1 MKPYKNW
8 SDHHHQNKIAAG
20 NCKRGLPL
28 LLPAGI
34 LVALLM
40 NLTGLLLFLFTIPK
54 EPKLFYG
61 FSAMAANNAGSDNKN
76 GAPKL
81 DRPLGGLLHS
91 GFDEGSCLSR
101 YESVEYLK
109 ELKRQP
115 SSSLISR
122 LRSYEALH
130 RRCGPHTEAYNKTVQ
145 LFASGK
151 HHRFAD
157 DVVGGEECKYVVWV
171 PFSGLGNRIL
181 TMTSAFLYA
190 ILTGRVLLV
199 DPLNHTPDL
208 FCEPFPGTS
217 WVLPEDNPLTKDYFY
232 RYSHNSSFSYG
243 GMVKNNLINRLNVS
257 ERPPSYI
264 HLSLTYVMDQY
275 DELFFK
281 DEDQIFLQKIPWLSI
296 TSDEYFLPSL
306 FLMPIFQKDLD
317 KMFPEKDAVF
327 HLLGRYLFHPAN
339 PVWGLI
345 TRYHKAYLA
354 GADEKI
360 GIQVRVFEGGPFDH
374 VLNQIVKCTTE
385 EKILP
390 PPLIKNQEN
399 PTPKPNKTTTKVV
412 LITSLSSWYADVIR
426 DMYLLY
432 PTLSGEV
439 IRVLQ
444 PSHEEYQKTWDEFH
458 YIKSLAEM
466 YLLGMSDRLVTSGWS
481 TFGYVAQG
489 LGGLR
494 SWVLYKP
501 ENFTVPDPP
510 CQPVISMEPCF
521 HLPPLDHTMTVVP
534 YVRPCEDRI
543 RGLKLYPDNQT
554 VLKNILNS

>member
-1 MKPYKNW
+1 MKPYKIW
-8 SDHHHQNKIAAG
+8 SDHHQNKTGAG

-61 FSAMAANNAGSDNKN
+61 FSGVANAGSDKN

-81 DRPLGGLLHS
+81 DRLLGGLLHS
-91 GFDEGSCLSR
+91 GFDERSCL
-101 YESVEYLK
+101 
-109 ELKRQP
+109 
-115 SSSLISR
+115 SR

-130 RRCGPHTEAYNKTVQ
+130 RRCGPHTEAYNKTVER
-145 LFASGK
+145 FVSGN
-151 HHRFAD
+151 HHQFSDVD
-157 DVVGGEECKYVVWV
+157 DDDGAECKYVVWI

-199 DPLNHTPDL
+199 DPLDHTPDL

-217 WVLPEDNPLTKDYFY
+217 WFLPENNPITEDYVNRFGE
-232 RYSHNSSFSYG
+232 NSSFSYG
-243 GMVKNNLINRLNVS
+243 SMVKNNLIDRFNVVS
-257 ERPPSYI
+257 EKPPFI
-264 HLSLTYVMDQY
+264 HLSLTYVMDEY

-281 DEDQIFLQKIPWLSI
+281 DEDQKFLQKIPWLTM
-296 TSDEYFLPSL
+296 TSDEYFIPSL
-306 FLMPIFQKDLD
+306 FLMPLFQKDLE

-327 HLLGRYLFHPAN
+327 HLLGRYLFHPTN

-360 GIQVRVFEGGPFDH
+360 GIQVRVFEGGPFRH
-374 VLNQIVKCTTE
+374 VLDQIITCTKE

-390 PPLIKNQEN
+390 PLINQEN
-399 PTPKPNKTTTKVV
+399 PPNNDDKNNKKTKVV

-432 PTLSGEV
+432 PTLTGEV

-444 PSHEEYQKTWDEFH
+444 PSHEEYQKSRDGIH

-501 ENFTVPDPP
+501 ENFSAPDPP
-510 CQPVISMEPCF
+510 CPPVISMEPCF

-554 VLKNILNS
+554 ILKNILNS